1 MPFLLLDPLTGHLL
15 LNEKLDREELCGP
28 TEPCVLPFQLLL
40 EKALQIFRAELW
52 VRDINDHS
60 PVFLDREITLKI
72 LESTTPGAAFLL
84 ESAQDS
90 DVGTNNLRNYTISPN
105 AYFRIT
111 VHDSGEGIIYPE
123 LVLDR
128 VLDREEVLEL
138 TLTLTALDGGSPAR
152 SGTALV
158 RILVLDINDNIPEFV
173 QSLYKVQVSEN
184 SPVGSLVV
192 TVSARDL
199 DTGSN
204 GEIVYAFFYATE
216 RILKTFQINPTSGN
230 LHLKAALNYEE
241 MQTYTLTI
249 QAKDGGGL
257 SGKCTVMVQVTDIN
271 DNPPELLMS
280 SFTSPIKEN
289 SPETVV
295 AVFRIRDR
303 DSGNNAKTV
312 CSIPDDLPFVLK
324 PSIENYYTLVTESPL
339 DREKRVEYNITITVT
354 DMGTPRLKTQ
364 HNITVLVSDVN
375 DNAPAFTQ
383 ASYTLRVRENNSPA
397 LHIGTVSAT
406 DTDAG
411 ANAQVTYSL
420 LPPADPHVPLASL
433 VSINA
438 DNGHL
443 FALRSLDYEALRAF
457 EFRVG
462 AADRGSPPLSSQAL
476 VRVLVEDDNDNA
488 PFVLYPLQNTSAP
501 CTELLPRAAEPGY
514 LATEPGLFGVWAHNG
529 EVRTAR
535 PLSERDAARHRLLVL
550 VKDNGEPPLSAS
562 VTLHVLLVDG
572 FSQPHLPP
580 PEAEAEAAAAAPA
593 DPLTVYLVV
602 ALASVS
608 SLFLFSVLV
617 FVAVRL
623 CGRGG
628 AARAGRCS
636 VPEGP
641 FPGHLVDVSG
651 TGTLSHSYQYQL
663 DQETGDLL
671 LNEKLDREEL
681 CGHTEPCVLRFQ
693 VLLENPLEFFQAELQ
708 VIDINDHAPVFID
721 RDMLL
726 KIPESTSPG
735 TTFPLKNAQDV
746 DVGRNNIENYIISP
760 NSYFRVITRKRSDGK
775 KYPELVLD
783 KVLDREEEPDLRLTL
798 TAHDGGS
805 PPRSGTAQI
814 YIEVVDI
821 NDNAPEFEQPFFR
834 VQIPE
839 DSPVGFLIANVSA
852 TDIDT
857 GVNGEIS
864 YSLFQASE
872 EISKTFEISP
882 MTGEIRL
889 KKQLDFETTQSYEVN
904 IEARDTGGL
913 SGKCTVLIQVMDV
926 NDNAPE
932 VTMSALTRQIPENR
946 PETVVAVFSV
956 SDLDSEENGKI
967 RCSIQ
972 DDLPFFL
979 KSSTENFYTLVTERP
994 LDRETRGEY
1003 NVTITVTDLGTP
1015 KLKKQHNI
1023 TVLVSDVNDNAPAF
1037 TQASYTL
1044 RVRENN
1050 SPALHIGTVSATDTD
1065 AGANAQVTYSLLP
1078 PADPHVPL
1086 ASLVSIN
1093 ADNGHLFAL
1102 RSLDYEALRA
1112 FEFRVGAA
1120 DRGSPPLSSQALVR
1134 VLVEDDN
1141 DNAPFVLYPLQN
1153 TSAPCTELLPRAA
1166 EPGYLLL
1173 KATEPGLFGV
1183 WAHNGEVRTA
1193 RPLSERDAARHRLLV
1208 LVKDNGEPPLSASV
1222 TLHVLLVDG
1231 FSQPHLPPPEA
1242 EAEAAAAAPADP
1254 LTVYLVVALA
1264 SVSSLFLFSVL
1275 VFVAVRLCGR
1285 GGAAR
1290 AGRCSVPEGP
1300 FPGHLVDVSGT
1311 GTLSHSYQYEL
1322 RNVLGGEM
1330 GN

>member
-1 MPFLLLDPLTGHLL
+1 MEARVVRTVKKRQVLFLCVFLGVSWAGAEQLRYFVEEETERGTFLANLANDLGLGVGELSARGPRIVSDQNMPFLLLDPLTGHLL

-40 EKALQIFRAELW
+40 EKPLQIFRAELW

-173 QSLYKVQVSEN
+173 QSLYKVQVPEN

-420 LPPADPHVPLASL
+420 LPPADPHVPLVSL

-514 LATEPGLFGVWAHNG
+514 L
-529 EVRTAR
+529 
-535 PLSERDAARHRLLVL
+535 
-550 VKDNGEPPLSAS
+550 
-562 VTLHVLLVDG
+562 VT
-572 FSQPHLPP
+572 
-580 PEAEAEAAAAAPA
+580 
-593 DPLTVYLVV
+593 
-602 ALASVS
+602 
-608 SLFLFSVLV
+608 
-617 FVAVRL
+617 
-623 CGRGG
+623 
-628 AARAGRCS
+628 
-636 VPEGP
+636 
-641 FPGHLVDVSG
+641 
-651 TGTLSHSYQYQL
+651 
-663 DQETGDLL
+663 
-671 LNEKLDREEL
+671 K
-681 CGHTEPCVLRFQ
+681 
-693 VLLENPLEFFQAELQ
+693 
-708 VIDINDHAPVFID
+708 
-721 RDMLL
+721 
-726 KIPESTSPG
+726 
-735 TTFPLKNAQDV
+735 
-746 DVGRNNIENYIISP
+746 
-760 NSYFRVITRKRSDGK
+760 
-775 KYPELVLD
+775 
-783 KVLDREEEPDLRLTL
+783 
-798 TAHDGGS
+798 
-805 PPRSGTAQI
+805 
-814 YIEVVDI
+814 
-821 NDNAPEFEQPFFR
+821 
-834 VQIPE
+834 
-839 DSPVGFLIANVSA
+839 
-852 TDIDT
+852 
-857 GVNGEIS
+857 
-864 YSLFQASE
+864 
-872 EISKTFEISP
+872 
-882 MTGEIRL
+882 
-889 KKQLDFETTQSYEVN
+889 
-904 IEARDTGGL
+904 
-913 SGKCTVLIQVMDV
+913 
-926 NDNAPE
+926 
-932 VTMSALTRQIPENR
+932 
-946 PETVVAVFSV
+946 VVAV
-956 SDLDSEENGKI
+956 DG
-967 RCSIQ
+967 
-972 DDLPFFL
+972 
-979 KSSTENFYTLVTERP
+979 
-994 LDRETRGEY
+994 
-1003 NVTITVTDLGTP
+1003 
-1015 KLKKQHNI
+1015 
-1023 TVLVSDVNDNAPAF
+1023 
-1037 TQASYTL
+1037 
-1044 RVRENN
+1044 
-1050 SPALHIGTVSATDTD
+1050 D
-1065 AGANAQVTYSLLP
+1065 AGQNAW
-1078 PADPHVPL
+1078 
-1086 ASLVSIN
+1086 
-1093 ADNGHLFAL
+1093 
-1102 RSLDYEALRA
+1102 
-1112 FEFRVGAA
+1112 
-1120 DRGSPPLSSQALVR
+1120 LSYQ
-1134 VLVEDDN
+1134 
-1141 DNAPFVLYPLQN
+1141 
-1153 TSAPCTELLPRAA
+1153 
-1166 EPGYLLL
+1166 LL

-1311 GTLSHSYQYEL
+1311 GTLSHSYQYQVRL
-1322 RNVLGGEM
+1322 RGDLGTSEFKFLKPIIPNLASQSIGREVEEYPSYR
-1330 GN
+1330 NDSSF